1 MDKTKILTLTVNK
14 YWFDMILSGHKNEEY
29 RVIKSYWVS
38 RLVNERVSYFDYKPF
53 THVRFV
59 NGYRKD
65 SPAIIKT
72 ILSISV
78 GYPKRGLCPDSWL
91 NTQVFV
97 IKFM

>member
-1 MDKTKILTLTVNK
+1 MTKILNLPINK
-14 YWFDMILSGHKNEEY
+14 LWFDMIISGQKTEEY

-38 RLVNERVSYFDYKPF
+38 RLVEQRVPYFTYKPF

-59 NGYRKD
+59 NGYRVD

-72 ILSISV
+72 IMSISV
-78 GYPKRGLCPDSWL
+78 GYPKRGMCPDSWL
-91 NTQVFV
+91 NTLVFV